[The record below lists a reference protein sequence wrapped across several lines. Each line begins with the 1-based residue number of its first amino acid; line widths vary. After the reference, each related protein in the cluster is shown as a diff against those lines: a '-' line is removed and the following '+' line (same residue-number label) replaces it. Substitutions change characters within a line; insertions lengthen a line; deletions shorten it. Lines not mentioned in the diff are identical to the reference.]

1 MSAKIDDL
9 ALQEQRFEARKR
21 EISEQNQN
29 AKQYMANSFEELI
42 RRIKQK
48 EREMLN
54 HCDQK
59 ATELVAELDGSTRL
73 IKGRM

>member
-1 MSAKIDDL
+1 VSAKIDDL

-54 HCDQK
+54 HCD
-59 ATELVAELDGSTRL
+59 
-73 IKGRM
+73 